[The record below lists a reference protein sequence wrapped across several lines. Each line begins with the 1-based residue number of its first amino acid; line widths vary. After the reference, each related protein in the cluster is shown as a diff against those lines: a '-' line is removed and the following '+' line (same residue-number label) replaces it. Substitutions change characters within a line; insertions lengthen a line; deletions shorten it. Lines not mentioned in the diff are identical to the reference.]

1 MLNYLESENSSFQE
15 KKNKNIIKG
24 FGGRNIHLKKEKTND
39 AINPPGNLAKKTV

>member
-24 FGGRNIHLKKEKTND
+24 FRCKNIHLKKGKTND
-39 AINPPGNLAKKTV
+39 AINPPGNLAT